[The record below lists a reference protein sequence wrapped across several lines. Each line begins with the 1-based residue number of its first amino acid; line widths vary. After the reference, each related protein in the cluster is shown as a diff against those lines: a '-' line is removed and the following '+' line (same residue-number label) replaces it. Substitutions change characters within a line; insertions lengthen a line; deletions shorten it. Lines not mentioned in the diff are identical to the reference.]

1 MNIKMIITLLFG
13 AIVFGVL
20 TTGSLFASQDFKEEK
35 AKVLKDEKL
44 ANSIVQLI
52 ATNKQDSKEINVNI
66 TFSNDNPSL
75 NELEQYRNEMPNQF
89 NMLAKKGHDKIPVTI
104 SMKEALSAQEFEN
117 FVTENGLEVEKFEI
131 RVIDEHGIRA
141 TLGGRPEG
149 GDIYPEQR
157 IKEFLGGSK
166 TIKGVYL
173 FKGKMPVKQELFD
186 KLHNDN
192 RVFVVDVSEKVLEE
206 KIKNSPEYKQLG
218 NDKHLDIN
226 LPNNFYW
233 KLEDLKIA
241 K

>member
-1 MNIKMIITLLFG
+1 MKKKWIISLASGLLVIG
-13 AIVFGVL
+13 LIA
-20 TTGSLFASQDFKEEK
+20 TGSLYANQEFTEEK
-35 AKVLKDEKL
+35 AKVLKQEDIAGGEFKL
-44 ANSIVQLI
+44 SAS
-52 ATNKQDSKEINVNI
+52 NKSDSKEVEVDV
-66 TFSNDNPSL
+66 TLQKESPTLGD
-75 NELEQYRNEMPNQF
+75 LEAYRNEMPGYF
-89 NMLAKKGHDKIPVTI
+89 NTLKIKGYDKIPVTI
-104 SMKEALSAQEFEN
+104 SMKEALSAQDFEN
-117 FVTENGLEVEKFEI
+117 FVQENSLEVENYEV
-131 RVIDEHGIRA
+131 RVIDEQGIRA
-141 TLGGRPEG
+141 TLGGQPDGE
-149 GDIYPEQR
+149 DIFPEQR
-157 IKEFLGGSK
+157 IKEFLDGSK

-173 FKGKMPVKQELFD
+173 IKGKMPVKQELFD